1 MKLLFTIFILSTFSY
16 ASNASDMSEAS
27 NTICQKVK
35 TCGTAQLESQG
46 LPPEMV
52 VMMKSMFDGMCETMI
67 APYITQTTDAGLE
80 KKAIACLDTINTMS
94 CEDLMKGQGNETQ
107 ECKEFEKAAD
117 EAGIEH

>member
-1 MKLLFTIFILSTFSY
+1 MKSTLIFLVVLFSFSTSY
-16 ASNASDMSEAS
+16 ASDMSEAS
-27 NTICQKVK
+27 STICQKVK
-35 TCGTAQLESQG
+35 TCGTSQLESQG

-80 KKAIACLDTINTMS
+80 KKAIACLDTIKAMS
-94 CEDLMKGQGNETQ
+94 CEDLMQGEGNDTE
-107 ECKEFEKAAD
+107 ECKEFERAAD